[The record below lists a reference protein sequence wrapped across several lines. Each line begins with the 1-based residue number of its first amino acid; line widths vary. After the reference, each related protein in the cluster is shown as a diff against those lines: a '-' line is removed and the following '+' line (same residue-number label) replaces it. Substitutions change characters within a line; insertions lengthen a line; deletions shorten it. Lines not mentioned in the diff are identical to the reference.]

1 MNRILAQHAA
11 GDQVETPS
19 ECHRSAYRSP
29 SYYVFMLTTDLC
41 PFFWLNL
48 VTPNHLHEMNRFQNE
63 VIMKRNN

>member
-1 MNRILAQHAA
+1 
-11 GDQVETPS
+11 
-19 ECHRSAYRSP
+19 
-29 SYYVFMLTTDLC
+29 MLTTDLC